1 MFFDAITRVGDVSRR
16 EYRFVPNRRRASLFR
31 RNAVGA
37 NPVST
42 STLTEIRG
50 EPLSAIVLRT
60 LREAIVEGRLAPG
73 EAIVEAQLSRQ
84 LGVSRAPLREALR
97 TLENEG
103 LIISV
108 PWRGAIVAP
117 LTERGVNELQAFRRL
132 LEVFA
137 AEQVLARDD
146 IDLDSLDALVG
157 DMERCAEASDLAC
170 MNEADVRFHTRI
182 VEMSGN
188 KLLVDVWR
196 SYVSPIRRALALRN
210 RENSDLDSIVM
221 MHRSL
226 IAAFAARDIGAV
238 KECYKSHGADVVIA
252 LRHFFNPDGNDSA

>member
-1 MFFDAITRVGDVSRR
+1 
-16 EYRFVPNRRRASLFR
+16 
-31 RNAVGA
+31 
-37 NPVST
+37 VST
-42 STLTEIRG
+42 LTLTEIRG

-73 EAIVEAQLSRQ
+73 EAVVEAQLSKQ

-103 LIISV
+103 LIVSV
-108 PWRGAIVAP
+108 PWRGAIVTP

-137 AEQVLARDD
+137 AEQVLERDD
-146 IDLDSLDALVG
+146 VDIASLDALVAE
-157 DMERCAEASDLAC
+157 MERCADASDVAC
-170 MNEADVRFHTRI
+170 MNQADVRFHTRI

-188 KLLVDVWR
+188 KLLLDIWR

-210 RENSDLDSIVM
+210 RENSDLDSIVT
-221 MHRSL
+221 MHRIL
-226 IAAFAARDIGAV
+226 VAAFAARDIKAV
-238 KECYKSHGADVVIA
+238 KECYRTHGADVVVA
-252 LRHFFNPDGNDSA
+252 LRHLFELSGDE

>member
-1 MFFDAITRVGDVSRR
+1 MATV
-16 EYRFVPNRRRASLFR
+16 ELA
-31 RNAVGA
+31 
-37 NPVST
+37 
-42 STLTEIRG
+42 EIRG

-73 EAIVEAQLSRQ
+73 APVVEAQLSRQ

-97 TLENEG
+97 SLENEG
-103 LIISV
+103 LVVST

-117 LTERGVNELQAFRRL
+117 LTERGVTELQGFRRL
-132 LEVFA
+132 LENFA
-137 AEQVLARDD
+137 ADQVLARDD
-146 IDLDSLDALVG
+146 ADISSLDAIVAE
-157 DMERCAEASDLAC
+157 MERCADAGDLAC

-188 KLLVDVWR
+188 ALLLDVWR

-210 RENSDLDSIVM
+210 RENSDLDSIVI

-226 IAAFAARDIGAV
+226 IAAFAARDMAAV
-238 KECYKSHGADVVIA
+238 RECYRTHGADVVVA
-252 LRHFFNPDGNDSA
+252 LRHLFESDGDGSS

>member
-1 MFFDAITRVGDVSRR
+1 MVCRR
-16 EYRFVPNRRRASLFR
+16 EK
-31 RNAVGA
+31 VGA
-37 NPVST
+37 KSVAT
-42 STLTEIRG
+42 MGLTEIRG

-73 EAIVEAQLSRQ
+73 EAVVEAQLSRQ

-97 TLENEG
+97 SLENEG
-103 LIISV
+103 LVVST

-146 IDLDSLDALVG
+146 ADITSLDALVAA
-157 DMERCAEASDLAC
+157 MERCAETSDLAC

-188 KLLVDVWR
+188 ALLLDVWR

-210 RENSDLDSIVM
+210 RENSDLDSIVT
-221 MHRSL
+221 MHRNL
-226 IAAFAARDIGAV
+226 IAAFTARDMGAV
-238 KECYKSHGADVVIA
+238 KACYRTHGADVVVA
-252 LRHFFNPDGNDSA
+252 LRHLFAEDGDGAS

>member
-1 MFFDAITRVGDVSRR
+1 MT
-16 EYRFVPNRRRASLFR
+16 
-31 RNAVGA
+31 
-37 NPVST
+37 T

-73 EAIVEAQLSRQ
+73 EPVVEAQLSRQ

-103 LIISV
+103 LVVSV

-137 AEQVLARDD
+137 AEHLLQRDD
-146 IDLDSLDALVG
+146 ADVASLDALVAE
-157 DMERCAEASDLAC
+157 MERCAEASDLDC
-170 MNEADVRFHTRI
+170 MNQADVQFHTRI

-188 KLLVDVWR
+188 DLLLDVWR

-210 RENSDLDSIVM
+210 RENSDLESIVT
-221 MHRSL
+221 MHRNL
-226 IAAFAARDIGAV
+226 IAAFAARDLNAV
-238 KECYKSHGADVVIA
+238 RECYRTHGADVVVA
-252 LRHFFNPDGNDSA
+252 LRHLFVAEGDRSS

>member
-1 MFFDAITRVGDVSRR
+1 M
-16 EYRFVPNRRRASLFR
+16 
-31 RNAVGA
+31 
-37 NPVST
+37 
-42 STLTEIRG
+42 STLTLTDVRG

-73 EAIVEAQLSRQ
+73 EPVVEAQLSRQ

-103 LIISV
+103 LIVSE

-117 LTERGVNELQAFRRL
+117 LTERNVTELQAFRRL

-137 AEQVLARDD
+137 AEQMLANEHL
-146 IDLDSLDALVG
+146 DLTSLERLVG
-157 DMERCAEASDLAC
+157 EMERCAKANDLDC
-170 MNEADVRFHTRI
+170 MNRSDVEFHTRI

-188 KLLVDVWR
+188 DLLLDVWK

-210 RENSDLDSIVM
+210 RANSDLDSIVS
-221 MHRSL
+221 MHRGL
-226 IAAFAARDIGAV
+226 LAAFAARDLAAIRD
-238 KECYKSHGADVVIA
+238 CYSTHGADVMVA
-252 LRHFFNPDGNDSA
+252 LRHLFKSESNGAL

>member
-1 MFFDAITRVGDVSRR
+1 
-16 EYRFVPNRRRASLFR
+16 
-31 RNAVGA
+31 
-37 NPVST
+37 VST

-73 EAIVEAQLSRQ
+73 EPVVEAQLSRQ

-97 TLENEG
+97 SLENEG
-103 LIISV
+103 LVVSV

-137 AEQVLARDD
+137 AEQALERDD
-146 IDLDSLDALVG
+146 ADIASLEALVAE
-157 DMERCAEASDLAC
+157 MERCAEASDLAC
-170 MNEADVRFHTRI
+170 MNQADVRFHTRI

-188 KLLVDVWR
+188 QLLLDIWR

-210 RENSDLDSIVM
+210 RENSDLDSIVA
-221 MHRSL
+221 MHRNL
-226 IAAFAARDIGAV
+226 IAAFKARDIEAV
-238 KECYKSHGADVVIA
+238 RECYKTHGADVVVA
-252 LRHFFNPDGNDSA
+252 LRHLFDLDGNEPS

>member
-1 MFFDAITRVGDVSRR
+1 
-16 EYRFVPNRRRASLFR
+16 
-31 RNAVGA
+31 
-37 NPVST
+37 VST

-73 EAIVEAQLSRQ
+73 EPVVEAQLSKQ
-84 LGVSRAPLREALR
+84 LGISRAPLREALR

-103 LIISV
+103 LVVSV

-117 LTERGVNELQAFRRL
+117 LTERGVTELQAFRRL
-132 LEVFA
+132 LEFFA
-137 AEQVLARDD
+137 AEQVLQRADAD
-146 IDLDSLDALVG
+146 VSSLDHLVAE
-157 DMERCAEASDLAC
+157 MERCAEASDLAC

-188 KLLVDVWR
+188 ALLLDVWR

-210 RENSDLDSIVM
+210 RANSDLESIVT
-221 MHRSL
+221 MHRKL
-226 IAAFAARDIGAV
+226 VAAFAARDLEAV
-238 KECYKSHGADVVIA
+238 RECYRTHGADVVVA
-252 LRHFFNPDGNDSA
+252 LRHLFAAESDGATAP

>member
-1 MFFDAITRVGDVSRR
+1 MATLSLTDV
-16 EYRFVPNRRRASLFR
+16 
-31 RNAVGA
+31 
-37 NPVST
+37 
-42 STLTEIRG
+42 RG

-73 EAIVEAQLSRQ
+73 EPVVEAQLSRQ

-103 LIISV
+103 LIVSE

-117 LTERGVNELQAFRRL
+117 LTERGVTELQAFRRL

-137 AEQVLARDD
+137 AELVLQRET
-146 IDLDSLDALVG
+146 IDTASLESLAG
-157 DMERCAEASDLAC
+157 EMERCAKANDLVC
-170 MNEADVRFHTRI
+170 MNKADVEFHTRI

-188 KLLVDVWR
+188 DLLLDVWR

-210 RENSDLDSIVM
+210 RANSDLDSLVT
-221 MHRSL
+221 MHRNL
-226 IAAFAARDIGAV
+226 IAAFAARDLTAV
-238 KECYKSHGADVVIA
+238 KECYSTHGADVVTA
-252 LRHFFNPDGNDSA
+252 LRHLFAAEDAITP

>member
-1 MFFDAITRVGDVSRR
+1 VATV
-16 EYRFVPNRRRASLFR
+16 E
-31 RNAVGA
+31 
-37 NPVST
+37 
-42 STLTEIRG
+42 LTEMRG

-73 EAIVEAQLSRQ
+73 EAVVEAQLSRQ

-97 TLENEG
+97 SLENEG
-103 LIISV
+103 LVVST

-117 LTERGVNELQAFRRL
+117 LTERGVTELQAFRRL

-137 AEQVLARDD
+137 AEQVLERDD
-146 IDLDSLDALVG
+146 ADISPLDALAAE
-157 DMERCAEASDLAC
+157 MERCADASDLAC

-188 KLLVDVWR
+188 ALLLDVWR

-210 RENSDLDSIVM
+210 RANSDLDSIVT
-221 MHRSL
+221 MHRNL
-226 IAAFAARDIGAV
+226 IAAFAARVIDGV
-238 KECYKSHGADVVIA
+238 MECFRTHGADVVVA
-252 LRHFFNPDGNDSA
+252 LRDLFAEDGDGAS

>member
-1 MFFDAITRVGDVSRR
+1 VSA
-16 EYRFVPNRRRASLFR
+16 ASI
-31 RNAVGA
+31 
-37 NPVST
+37 S
-42 STLTEIRG
+42 EIRG

-60 LREAIVEGRLAPG
+60 LREAIVEGRMAPG
-73 EAIVEAQLSRQ
+73 EPVVEAQLSKQ

-103 LIISV
+103 LVVSE

-137 AEQVLARDD
+137 AEQVLDREDAD
-146 IDLDSLDALVG
+146 ITSLNALVAE
-157 DMERCAEASDLAC
+157 MERCAEAGDLVC
-170 MNEADVRFHTRI
+170 MNQADVQFHTRI

-188 KLLVDVWR
+188 RLLLDIWR

-210 RENSDLDSIVM
+210 RENSDLESIVT
-221 MHRSL
+221 MHRTL
-226 IAAFAARDIGAV
+226 VAAFAARDIDAV
-238 KECYKSHGADVVIA
+238 KECYKTHGSDVVVA
-252 LRHFFNPDGNDSA
+252 LRHFFDPDGDEPS